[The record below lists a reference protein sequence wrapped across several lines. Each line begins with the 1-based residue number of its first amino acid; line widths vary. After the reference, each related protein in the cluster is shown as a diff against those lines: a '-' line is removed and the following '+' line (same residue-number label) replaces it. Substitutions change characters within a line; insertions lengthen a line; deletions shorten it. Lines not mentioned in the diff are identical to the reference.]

1 MQYDAPR
8 PLTFRLDALA
18 LVCKACGK
26 RSSGPRDDARPK
38 QVAKAIKQAAKDQRR
53 KVRVVLTGCLGLCP
67 KRATAVV
74 VAGQAGLPAQFA
86 VETLEQVPAV
96 LPQPQPAADP
106 D

>member
-26 RSSGPRDDARPK
+26 RSSGPRDDASPK
-38 QVAKAIKQAAKDQRR
+38 KVAKALMQAAKDQRR

-74 VAGQAGLPAQFA
+74 VAGKEGSPAQFA
-86 VETLEQVPAV
+86 IETLAQA
-96 LPQPQPAADP
+96 PAALPGRQAGADR